1 MMSVCLDLE
10 IGASVA
16 TLLNLRYRG
25 IAEPY
30 SWTYSPYSRVEIG
43 GDGRSRGFGYGTAS
57 WSWDN
62 LPQDQLD
69 KFLDFFDAVTDS
81 SVAIVIRTYQDT
93 GVGRSN
99 MVETFDAIM
108 HRPLDDQSKTQIN
121 ESVLPVYSDVT
132 ISFTRLEITS

>member
-1 MMSVCLDLE
+1 MSNACLDLE
-10 IGASVA
+10 IGTTVG

-30 SWTYSPYSRVEIG
+30 TWTYSPYSRVEMG

-57 WSWDN
+57 WSWDS

-69 KFLDFFDAVTDS
+69 KFLDFFTLDSDS
-81 SVAIVIRTYQDT
+81 SVAVVIRTYQDT

-99 MVETFDAIM
+99 MVGTFDAIM
-108 HRPLDDQSKTQIN
+108 HRPLDTQDKTQIN
-121 ESVLPVYSDVT
+121 ESTYPVYSDVT
-132 ISFTRLEITS
+132 INFTRLESA